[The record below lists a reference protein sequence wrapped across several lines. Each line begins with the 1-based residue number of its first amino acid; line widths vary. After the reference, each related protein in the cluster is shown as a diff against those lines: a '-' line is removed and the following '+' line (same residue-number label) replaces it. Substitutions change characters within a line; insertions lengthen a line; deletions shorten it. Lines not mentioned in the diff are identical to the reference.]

1 MSQQQQIQKWHMKGD
16 LFDSCSCEVT
26 CPCNWLSPPTGN
38 HCLGAVA
45 IHIADGKYGDTKLD
59 DLNIVLLADLGGGIV
74 WNGGWKAGVI
84 FDERANSSQREALET
99 IMTGKAGG
107 VPAALAALIKEM
119 VGVEYAPI
127 SFYYDKKKGGWG
139 ASAGAGGAKVD
150 VKTDA
155 SKDSSGNFTQ
165 IINAPFIESGTG
177 PITTGKAATSKIN
190 AFGWTWDLSG
200 KSSKHEPVDWK
211 GP

>member
-1 MSQQQQIQKWHMKGD
+1 MSQIQKWHMKGD

-26 CPCNWLSPPTGN
+26 CPCNWSSPPTGN

-45 IHIADGKYGDTKLD
+45 VHINDGKYGDTKLD
-59 DLNIVLLADLGGGIV
+59 GLNLVLLADLGGGVV
-74 WNGGWKAGVI
+74 WNGAWKAGVI
-84 FDERANSSQREALET
+84 FDEEADSNQREALQT

-107 VPAALAALIKEM
+107 VPALLASLIKEM
-119 VGVEYAPI
+119 VGVEFAPI
-127 SFYYDKKKGGWG
+127 SFYYNKDSWG
-139 ASAGAGGAKVD
+139 ASISGGKMD
-150 VKTDA
+150 VQTDA
-155 SKDSSGNFTQ
+155 SKDSKGNITQ

-177 PITTGKAATSKIN
+177 PITSGKARTAKIN
-190 AFGWTWDLSG
+190 AFGWTWDFAG

>member
-1 MSQQQQIQKWHMKGD
+1 MSQIQKWYMKGD

-26 CPCNWLSPPTGN
+26 CPCNWSSPPTGN

-45 IHIADGKYGDTKLD
+45 VNINDGKYGDTKLD
-59 DLNIVLLADLGGGIV
+59 GLNLVLLADLGGGVV

-84 FDERANSSQREALET
+84 FDEKANSNQREALQT

-107 VPAALAALIKEM
+107 VPALLASLIKEM
-119 VGVEYAPI
+119 VGVDFAPI
-127 SFYYDKKKGGWG
+127 SFYYNKDSWG
-139 ASAGAGGAKVD
+139 ASIGGGKMD
-150 VKTDA
+150 IQTDA
-155 SKDSSGNFTQ
+155 SKDSKGNITQ

-177 PITTGKAATSKIN
+177 PITSGKAKTSKIN
-190 AFGWTWDLSG
+190 AFGWNWDFSG
-200 KSSKHEPVDWK
+200 KSSKHEPVEWK